1 MNIRSQVE
9 RLRRQAA
16 KSSFNEDVKQ
26 ISDLMDELSANAAGS
41 ELPHRNQTL
50 QDILDEYQS
59 STVAE
64 LGRHLKE
71 SS

>member
-26 ISDLMDELSANAAGS
+26 ISDLMDELSTNAAGS
-41 ELPHRNQTL
+41 EFHHRNPSL
-50 QDILDEYQS
+50 QNILDEYQS
-59 STVAE
+59 STAAE
-64 LGRHLKE
+64 LGLHLKE

>member
-9 RLRRQAA
+9 KLRRQTA
-16 KSSFNEDVKQ
+16 KNPFNEDVKQ

-59 STVAE
+59 STAVE
-64 LGRHLKE
+64 PGRHLKE

>member
-9 RLRRQAA
+9 RLRRQVA

-64 LGRHLKE
+64 PGRHLKE